1 MTTIRK
7 ILVVDDSAVERFH
20 LIDMLTKKGFQV
32 IEATDGEDAVIKAK
46 AHHPDL
52 VLMDVIMPGQNGFQI
67 TRQFS
72 KDGELSDI
80 PVIMCT
86 SKDAETD
93 RVWGMR
99 QGAKGYLIKPIKADS
114 LFNAI
119 TALSNASI

>member
-1 MTTIRK
+1 MASIKK

-20 LIDMLTKKGFQV
+20 LMDMLTKQGYKV

-46 AHHPDL
+46 AHTPDL
-52 VLMDVIMPGQNGFQI
+52 ILMDVIMPGQNGFQI

-72 KDGELSDI
+72 KDTALSSI
-80 PVIMCT
+80 PVVMCT

-99 QGAKGYLIKPIKADS
+99 QGAKGYLVKPIKADN
-114 LFNAI
+114 LFNMI
-119 TALSNASI
+119 SALSQAS

>member
-1 MTTIRK
+1 MPSIQK
-7 ILVVDDSAVERFH
+7 ILIVDDSAVERYY
-20 LIDMLTKKGFQV
+20 LVDMLTKKGFKV
-32 IEATDGEDAVIKAK
+32 IEATDGDDALAKAK
-46 AHHPDL
+46 AHTPDL

-72 KDGELSDI
+72 KDEALAHI

-99 QGAKGYLIKPIKADS
+99 QGAKGYLTKPITAEP
-114 LFNAI
+114 LFKLI
-119 TALSNASI
+119 QTLSVDAA